1 MLASPMPDVFR
12 ALWNPRPAS
21 VPNVRH
27 TRGRRC
33 LDLTDFRHSRQCCAH
48 QHRLT
53 ERYRNCVHR
62 LVQGGHMPGIA
73 TIHQFLHDAHV
84 PYSVLPHWPA
94 YTAQQEAAATQ
105 EAEEDWAKVV
115 VCFIDG
121 EPVEV
126 VVPAS
131 SYVNLER

>member
-1 MLASPMPDVFR
+1 
-12 ALWNPRPAS
+12 
-21 VPNVRH
+21 
-27 TRGRRC
+27 
-33 LDLTDFRHSRQCCAH
+33 
-48 QHRLT
+48 
-53 ERYRNCVHR
+53 
-62 LVQGGHMPGIA
+62 MPGIA

-94 YTAQQEAAATQ
+94 YTAQQEAEATHVP
-105 EAEEDWAKVV
+105 EEDWAKVV

-131 SYVNLER
+131 SYVNLERLLPCQHRPSGASPFWNRAGRCRELP

>member
-1 MLASPMPDVFR
+1 
-12 ALWNPRPAS
+12 
-21 VPNVRH
+21 
-27 TRGRRC
+27 
-33 LDLTDFRHSRQCCAH
+33 
-48 QHRLT
+48 
-53 ERYRNCVHR
+53 
-62 LVQGGHMPGIA
+62 MPGIA

-84 PYSVLPHWPA
+84 PCSVLPHWPA

-105 EAEEDWAKVV
+105 VPEEDWAKVV

-131 SYVNLER
+131 SYVNLERLLALSGGTSIRIATEEELGRLFPQCEVGAMPPLGPLYGQTVYVDAAMAFEPEID